1 MKQLFFRN
9 IFGKSFV
16 FIFPPMGGAEKMKPL
31 PYTDDRYGPVDR
43 GKNTHD

>member
-9 IFGKSFV
+9 IFGKSFG
-16 FIFPPMGGAEKMKPL
+16 FIFSPMRGAEKNKQL
-31 PYTDDRYGPVDR
+31 AYTDDRYGPVNR